1 VRRARAPRISTC
13 FAAACAGHAALPL
26 GRTHDRAQARLG
38 ARSPLLAEPPL
49 SDQTLIDHFGSLRDS
64 ADWWVALKLT
74 GADATQENAK
84 TVCRRLLLR
93 LHPDKCKLPAAA
105 EAFRK
110 LNHFRDKIAKRP
122 YSMSAPA
129 HGSGIRPVP
138 AKPPRTATATAPG
151 RGRSTAKPPTAAP
164 PKAAPAQPKPAPPK
178 PAPAP
183 PKPALRKP
191 APPLPAPPKPPSAP
205 PKPPSAPAAAASDA
219 DKAECKACKGWK
231 RPHTCGKIRGKP
243 GPKPRHREGCQG
255 CLGLHMAH
263 TCGLR
268 GRPEARQPHVWS
280 TRPSPE
286 IPPEIP
292 HVRAQTKAKV
302 EAEGA
307 MDQPPP
313 PKRQKAPPPPPPKE
327 GTPTAKSTGP
337 LGNARP
343 RAKVRRAAAPESP
356 PHGGGVA
363 TLPELTHACARTGS
377 RATGTD
383 RV

>member
-1 VRRARAPRISTC
+1 M
-13 FAAACAGHAALPL
+13 
-26 GRTHDRAQARLG
+26 G

-219 DKAECKACKGWK
+219 DKAECKACTKGWK

-292 HVRAQTKAKV
+292 HVRAQTIRPRWRRRGRWISHHLLRGRRRHRRHRRKR
-302 EAEGA
+302 GRLLPS
-307 MDQPPP
+307 PPDRWGMRGHAP
-313 PKRQKAPPPPPPKE
+313 RCAAPPPLSRR
-327 GTPTAKSTGP
+327 PTA
-337 LGNARP
+337 
-343 RAKVRRAAAPESP
+343 AAL
-356 PHGGGVA
+356 PHC
-363 TLPELTHACARTGS
+363 LS
-377 RATGTD
+377 
-383 RV
+383 

>member
-1 VRRARAPRISTC
+1 
-13 FAAACAGHAALPL
+13 
-26 GRTHDRAQARLG
+26 
-38 ARSPLLAEPPL
+38 
-49 SDQTLIDHFGSLRDS
+49 
-64 ADWWVALKLT
+64 
-74 GADATQENAK
+74 
-84 TVCRRLLLR
+84 
-93 LHPDKCKLPAAA
+93 
-105 EAFRK
+105 
-110 LNHFRDKIAKRP
+110 
-122 YSMSAPA
+122 MSAPA

-219 DKAECKACKGWK
+219 DKAECKACTKGWK

-337 LGNARP
+337 LGIRSHAPRCAPPPPPNCPPPAAAVAPLLNLPLLFPRPVP
-343 RAKVRRAAAPESP
+343 RATAI
-356 PHGGGVA
+356 VA
-363 TLPELTHACARTGS
+363 F
-377 RATGTD
+377 
-383 RV
+383 